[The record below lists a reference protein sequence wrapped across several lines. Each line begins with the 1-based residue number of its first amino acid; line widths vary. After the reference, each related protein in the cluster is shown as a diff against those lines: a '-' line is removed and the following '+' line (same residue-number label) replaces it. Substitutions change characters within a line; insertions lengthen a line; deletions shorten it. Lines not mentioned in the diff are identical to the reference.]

1 MKTKNSEVN
10 SEVEKSYLT
19 LNKKNKRIIIY
30 NRNHSFLTI
39 EPIFNR

>member
-19 LNKKNKRIIIY
+19 LNKKIKGSLFIIEIIA
-30 NRNHSFLTI
+30 F
-39 EPIFNR
+39 